1 MSSAAVLRA
10 QTVSRMAMSPS
21 HDKNDELMSI
31 LQSAKEDL
39 KKEKKMKVKWDKVF
53 KNGPNKI
60 FGRQPL
66 KNLKD
71 MKQTIYEADHIPSNS

>member
-1 MSSAAVLRA
+1 MSKIKLFHYFLIFSNKLNESEAMSSAAVLRA

-39 KKEKKMKVKWDKVF
+39 KKEKKMKV
-53 KNGPNKI
+53 
-60 FGRQPL
+60 
-66 KNLKD
+66 
-71 MKQTIYEADHIPSNS
+71 

>member
-66 KNLKD
+66 KNLKG
-71 MKQTIYEADHIPSNS
+71 YEADYI

>member
-10 QTVSRMAMSPS
+10 QTVSRMAMPPS

-39 KKEKKMKVKWDKVF
+39 KKEKKMKV
-53 KNGPNKI
+53 
-60 FGRQPL
+60 
-66 KNLKD
+66 
-71 MKQTIYEADHIPSNS
+71 

>member
-39 KKEKKMKVKWDKVF
+39 KKEKKMKVKWDEVF

-60 FGRQPL
+60 FGGQPL
-66 KNLKD
+66 KNLKG
-71 MKQTIYEADHIPSNS
+71 YEADHIPSNS

>member
-1 MSSAAVLRA
+1 MSKIKLFHYFLIFSNKLNESEAMSSVAVLRA

-39 KKEKKMKVKWDKVF
+39 KKEKKMKV
-53 KNGPNKI
+53 
-60 FGRQPL
+60 
-66 KNLKD
+66 
-71 MKQTIYEADHIPSNS
+71 

>member
-39 KKEKKMKVKWDKVF
+39 KKEKKMKVEWLNYFSPDA
-53 KNGPNKI
+53 N
-60 FGRQPL
+60 
-66 KNLKD
+66 
-71 MKQTIYEADHIPSNS
+71 PSNLGKIDPCSKLVVLAVHIFP